1 MDVRT
6 QSEPV
11 DQTEEP
17 VTHDQPESKMLYG
30 VEDVPSALFCFV
42 FGLQVNF
49 ILVVV

>member
-11 DQTEEP
+11 DETEEP
-17 VTHDQPESKMLYG
+17 VTQPESKMLYG
-30 VEDVPSALFCFV
+30 VEDVPPPLFCFL

-49 ILVVV
+49 ILIFV